1 MKFFLDTAE
10 IAEIREGAASGLVDG
25 VTTNPSLAAKTG
37 RDYVEVLKEI
47 CPLVQ
52 GAVSAEVLATDFDG
66 MMKQAK
72 VFLKIAKN
80 IAIKVP
86 LTWDGLKACKALSD
100 DGIMVNVTLCFSPVQ
115 ALMAAKAGA
124 HFISPFIGRVDDIGE
139 DGMGLI
145 RDIRAIYDNYGF
157 KTEILAASIRS
168 VSHVRECALAGADVA
183 TIPSDIFKK
192 LLSHPLTD
200 KGLAA
205 FLADAQKAGVTVKT
219 D

>member
-1 MKFFLDTAE
+1 MKIFLDTAE

-37 RDYVEVLKEI
+37 RDYGDSLKEI
-47 CPLVQ
+47 CSIVS
-52 GAVSAEVLATDFDG
+52 GSVSAEVLATDFDG

-72 VFLKIAKN
+72 VFLGIAKN

-100 DGIMVNVTLCFSPVQ
+100 GGTMVNVTLCFSPVQ
-115 ALMAAKAGA
+115 AMMAAKAGA

-145 RDIRAIYDNYGF
+145 RDIRAIYDNYGY

-168 VSHVRECALAGADVA
+168 VSHVRECALSGADVA
-183 TIPSDIFKK
+183 TIPPEIFQK

-205 FLADAQKAGVTVKT
+205 FLADAKKAGVTVKGA
-219 D
+219 